1 MNKII
6 SILKSS
12 ITDDIG
18 ILYLGLILAII
29 LIVFF
34 ISLLI
39 ISLKRKNKRIKKLI
53 QLAENETD
61 IATNTKNELDQL
73 RSNTK
78 IQSAVSEILKNI
90 TGKERKLDEFIQ
102 DTLNRLLSLSWQKI
116 STKGAIYLLNNDG
129 NLEMYAQKNLGEIN
143 SNCKVFKPSECL
155 CGRAIEEK
163 NIQFIKKISSEL
175 KNYIEPLAD
184 YGLYNI
190 PIELNE
196 EIIGIINLYTE
207 PEHKASEFEI
217 EFLQTVS
224 NTVASVIQ
232 RKKAHEEIIKTKNV
246 LADQTQKLEET
257 NKAIRLYTVRLE
269 QQANEKESLNQMI
282 LAQKKKVELKST
294 ETETYAKEI
303 ELIVK
308 QQDALNQQ
316 LFVQK
321 LEVEQRNIEVQQYS
335 EKIEKQSKDQE
346 ALNQKLF
353 AQKLEVEQRN
363 IEVQQYAKELEKKA
377 NEQEALNQK
386 LFAQKL
392 EVEQRNIEVQQY
404 LEKIE
409 KQAKNQE
416 ALNQKLFA
424 QKLEVEQRN
433 IEVQQYAKELEKK
446 AIEQEALNQKLFAQ
460 KLEVE
465 QRNSE
470 IQLYMQQIEKQKI
483 EQDKLNQKLFAQS
496 LEVDQRRM
504 EVEQYSKQLEILKQ
518 NAEDAYKH
526 ISDSI
531 NYSKYIQDTLL
542 PEENFINKVVP
553 GDHFIYYKPKE
564 IIGGDFYY
572 VNQINDWVILG
583 VADCTGHGVPGAL
596 ITMLGITFLD
606 DIIGRNLTNFT
617 GDVLNLLR
625 EKIKYTF
632 KSYGENIQNKNG
644 LDIALCAVNKTTNEL
659 QFSGAFSPM
668 FIYRNSELIEF
679 KATRN
684 PIGYYPVEKEFE
696 TSYFQL
702 QKNDIIYLFSDGYQ
716 DQVGGELNRKFS
728 KKQLIGLFDEIH
740 HYPMKK
746 QQLYI
751 EKIMQRWMG
760 KTIQVDD
767 MTIMGIHWDN

>member
-61 IATNTKNELDQL
+61 IATNTKNELEQL

-102 DTLNRLLSLSWQKI
+102 DTLDRLLSLSWQKI

-224 NTVASVIQ
+224 NTVASVIK

-246 LADQTQKLEET
+246 LADQTQKLEEK

-316 LFVQK
+316 LF
-321 LEVEQRNIEVQQYS
+321 E
-335 EKIEKQSKDQE
+335 
-346 ALNQKLF
+346 
-353 AQKLEVEQRN
+353 QKLEVEQRN

-625 EKIKYTF
+625 ERIKYTF

-659 QFSGAFSPM
+659 QFSGAFSPI

-760 KTIQVDD
+760 KTNQVDD